1 MAKNNPDPLD
11 TPSSFQVP
19 SATGFSSPVAV
30 LGTTHFTQLP
40 ISDSQGETL
49 KIYGLDADQGS
60 ANGQVWLWGKN
71 NYI

>member
-40 ISDSQGETL
+40 ISDSQTKEARMGKFGYGE
-49 KIYGLDADQGS
+49 KIITSKIIKEQ
-60 ANGQVWLWGKN
+60 NEV
-71 NYI
+71 